1 MTERWDSLP
10 AMLLGLAARWR
21 DRPMLRH
28 WVRDGSG
35 GDWQRMSWAGF
46 AHAVAAAAAGL
57 RARGVMPGDRVR
69 LVDATGTAE
78 AVTARLLA
86 ELADLL

>member
-35 GDWQRMSWAGF
+35 GDWQRMSWAGSPMRWPPPPPGC
-46 AHAVAAAAAGL
+46 APAG
-57 RARGVMPGDRVR
+57 
-69 LVDATGTAE
+69 
-78 AVTARLLA
+78 
-86 ELADLL
+86 